1 MSNVIDLTAGI
12 SKAFGVLGDE
22 QRRRQY
28 DVTGDDPTPT
38 ASGIPRGGGFG
49 RTPDFSR
56 FEGDE
61 LSPEDILNFM
71 FGGGAF
77 GGSGEFDVGD
87 MIRSDSQASKPL
99 VDKALGRA

>member
-1 MSNVIDLTAGI
+1 M
-12 SKAFGVLGDE
+12 
-22 QRRRQY
+22 
-28 DVTGDDPTPT
+28 
-38 ASGIPRGGGFG
+38 PRSAGFG

-77 GGSGEFDVGD
+77 GGGGGGKFKQGHDQ
-87 MIRSDSQASKPL
+87 I
-99 VDKALGRA
+99 